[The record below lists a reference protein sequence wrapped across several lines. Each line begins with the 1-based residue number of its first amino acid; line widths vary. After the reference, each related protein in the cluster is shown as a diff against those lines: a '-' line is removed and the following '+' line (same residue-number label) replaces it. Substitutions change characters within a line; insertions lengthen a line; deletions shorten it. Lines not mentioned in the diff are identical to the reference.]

1 MMGVSGRAWRV
12 GDELGPLVMAV
23 DQARM
28 DAFAAVSGSN
38 GRIHLDPEYAIPR
51 WGSTLAQGML
61 VVDPVCQLM
70 IEACG
75 ARGFLEHGAL
85 EARFVG
91 YTRPGDVVTTRAT
104 VEAVEERDGLT
115 WLHCRFTC
123 QTRDGRTV
131 IAGTARGAIVD
142 DAADRRP
149 GGSSI

>member
-1 MMGVSGRAWRV
+1 MSAARRVLGV

-28 DAFAAVSGSN
+28 DAFAQVSGSN
-38 GRIHLDPEYAIPR
+38 GRIHLDPDYAVPR

-70 IEACG
+70 IGACG

-85 EARFVG
+85 EAKFVG

-104 VEAVEERDGLT
+104 VEAVEERGGLT
-115 WLHCRFTC
+115 WLRCRFACET
-123 QTRDGRTV
+123 QDGRTV
-131 IAGTARGAIVD
+131 IAGTARGAILEG
-142 DAADRRP
+142 APNPPRA
-149 GGSSI
+149 GSGA